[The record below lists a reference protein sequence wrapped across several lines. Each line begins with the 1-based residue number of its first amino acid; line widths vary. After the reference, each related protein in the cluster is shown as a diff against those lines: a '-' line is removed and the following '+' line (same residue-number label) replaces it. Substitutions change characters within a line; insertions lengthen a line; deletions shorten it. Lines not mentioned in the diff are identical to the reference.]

1 VTAEELLAKARRSGV
16 TIAVAESCTG
26 GLLSKLL
33 TDVPGASDVF
43 LGGAVTY
50 ANAAKTK
57 LLGVKQKTLEAHGA
71 VSWQTA
77 KEMARGA
84 RRKFGATVAVAVT
97 GIAGPG
103 GGTKE
108 KPVGT
113 VWIAWT
119 AGRRCEAVRCQF
131 SGTRGEIRAH
141 GAATALQM
149 LSQALDAVAPR
160 PGR

>member
-1 VTAEELLAKARRSGV
+1 MTAEEVLLLARRRGA
-16 TIAVAESCTG
+16 TLATAESCTG
-26 GLLSKLL
+26 GLVAKLL
-33 TDVPGASDVF
+33 TDVLGASDVF

-57 LLGVKQKTLEAHGA
+57 LLGVKKKTLEAHGA

-84 RRKFGATVAVAVT
+84 RKKFASTVAVAVT

-103 GGTKE
+103 GGSKE

-113 VWIAWT
+113 LWIAWT

-131 SGTRGEIRAH
+131 SGTRGEIRTH

-160 PGR
+160 